1 MHEKDIEKN
10 GKVFWSWLL
19 THRLVTAFFAI
30 GIGLVFI
37 FCKIGT
43 PAFYW
48 LQALLLFLYLSIEF
62 FGAYFIGLNFHLK
75 SLNHLNEND
84 NKIALTFDDGP
95 SDPQTSQVLDTLKK
109 YNVKATFFVIG
120 KNIKGHEAIMK
131 RLINEG
137 HSIGSHSY
145 SHHFWIDMWGKKKL
159 QEDIQQSLEEIKNYT
174 GQEVKLFRPPYGVTT
189 PNFAYVLKELNL
201 RSVGWNVRSYDT
213 STPDLNKI
221 LARVLQQ
228 TKNGSIILLHDRLDH
243 ASELLDK
250 LIPAL
255 KEKKF
260 EFVTIA

>member
-1 MHEKDIEKN
+1 MLN
-10 GKVFWSWLL
+10 
-19 THRLVTAFFAI
+19 HRLVTAFFAI

-37 FCKIGT
+37 FCKLGS

-48 LQALLLFLYLSIEF
+48 LQILLLVLYLSIEF
-62 FGAYFIGLNFHLK
+62 AGAYFIGLNFHLT
-75 SLNHLNEND
+75 SLNHLNKSE

-95 SDPQTSQVLDTLKK
+95 CEPQTSKVLDTLKK

-120 KNIKGHEAIMK
+120 KNIRGNESVMK
-131 RLINEG
+131 RLIDEG
-137 HSIGSHSY
+137 HSVGSHSY
-145 SHHFWIDMWGKKKL
+145 SHHFWIDLWGRKKL
-159 QEDIQQSLEEIKNYT
+159 EADIKQSLDEIKNCT
-174 GQEVKLFRPPYGVTT
+174 GREVKLFRPPYGVTT

-201 RSVGWNVRSYDT
+201 KSVGWNVRSYDT
-213 STPDLNKI
+213 SATDINKI

-228 TKNGSIILLHDRLDH
+228 TKNGSIILLHDRLDY
-243 ASELLDK
+243 APELLDK

>member
-1 MHEKDIEKN
+1 MLN
-10 GKVFWSWLL
+10 
-19 THRLVTAFFAI
+19 HRQVTAFFAI

-37 FCKIGT
+37 FCKPGT

-48 LQALLLFLYLSIEF
+48 LQMLLLFLYLSVEF
-62 FGAYFIGLNFHLK
+62 FGAYFIGWNFHLK
-75 SLNHLNEND
+75 SLNHLNKNES
-84 NKIALTFDDGP
+84 KIALTFDDGP
-95 SDPQTSQVLDTLKK
+95 SEQTSKVLDTLKK
-109 YNVKATFFVIG
+109 YNIKATFFVIG
-120 KNIKGHEAIMK
+120 RNIKGNEPIMK

-159 QEDIQQSLEEIKNYT
+159 RDDIQQSLEEIKNCT

-201 RSVGWNVRSYDT
+201 NSVGWNVRSYDT
-213 STPDLNKI
+213 SSLDINKI

-228 TKNGSIILLHDRLDH
+228 TKNGSIILLHDRLDY
-243 ASELLDK
+243 APEILDK
-250 LIPAL
+250 LIPVL

-260 EFVTIA
+260 EFVTIV

>member
-1 MHEKDIEKN
+1 MLN
-10 GKVFWSWLL
+10 
-19 THRLVTAFFAI
+19 HRLVTAFFAI

-37 FCKIGT
+37 FCKLGT

-48 LQALLLFLYLSIEF
+48 LQILLLFLYLSIEF
-62 FGAYFIGLNFHLK
+62 FGAYFIGLNFHLA
-75 SLNHLNEND
+75 SLNHLNKND

-95 SDPQTSQVLDTLKK
+95 CRKTNEVLDVLQRHQ
-109 YNVKATFFVIG
+109 VKATFFVIG
-120 KNIKGHEAIMK
+120 KNIKGNESIMK
-131 RLINEG
+131 RLITEG

-159 QEDIQQSLEEIKNYT
+159 QDDIQHSLEEIKNCT
-174 GQEVKLFRPPYGVTT
+174 GQDVKLFRPPYGVTT

-201 RSVGWNVRSYDT
+201 KSVGWNVRSYDT
-213 STPDLNKI
+213 STPDVNKI

-228 TKNGSIILLHDRLDH
+228 TQSGSIILLHDRLEY
-243 ASELLDK
+243 APEVLDK

-260 EFVTIA
+260 EFVTIV

>member
-1 MHEKDIEKN
+1 ML
-10 GKVFWSWLL
+10 S
-19 THRLVTAFFAI
+19 HRLVTAFFAI

-37 FCKIGT
+37 FCKLGT
-43 PAFYW
+43 PCFYW
-48 LQALLLFLYLSIEF
+48 SQLILLVLYLSIEF
-62 FGAYFIGLNFHLK
+62 AGAYFIGWNFHLV
-75 SLNHLNEND
+75 SLNNLNKTE

-95 SDPQTSQVLDTLKK
+95 SEPLTSKVLDTLKK
-109 YNVKATFFVIG
+109 HNVKATFFVIG
-120 KNIKGHEAIMK
+120 KNIPGNGTVLK
-131 RLINEG
+131 RIVSEG

-159 QEDIQQSLEEIKNYT
+159 QEDIGKSLQEIKSCT

-213 STPDLNKI
+213 SSSDINKI
-221 LARVLQQ
+221 LARVLRQ
-228 TKNGSIILLHDRLDH
+228 TKSGSIILLHDRLDY
-243 ASELLDK
+243 ATELLDR

-260 EFVTIA
+260 EFVTIV